1 MTIPANAESASAV
14 FAHSTTC
21 RRRNLGCT
29 ASSHMPYLAGVNWGI
44 PVWCASADA
53 VTMTDATYDRGNG
66 RRDEWHGITTASF
79 WSRWRYSRR
88 RMRDALLFGAQRAR
102 RTADERLGKVFAGI
116 AIAAVLCAGCVGWS
130 FVQNMLEKQ
139 KAEQQKQ
146 QRQEQQYEQ
155 PMTKSAQPP
164 KNGETAKNPQ

>member
-1 MTIPANAESASAV
+1 MARDYDSQLLESVAV
-14 FAHSTTC
+14 
-21 RRRNLGCT
+21 R
-29 ASSHMPYLAGVNWGI
+29 
-44 PVWCASADA
+44 
-53 VTMTDATYDRGNG
+53 
-66 RRDEWHGITTASF
+66 
-79 WSRWRYSRR
+79 RR

-146 QRQEQQYEQ
+146 QQRQEQQYQQ
-155 PMTKSAQPP
+155 PTKTAQPE
-164 KNGETAKNPQ
+164 KTGESAKNPQ

>member
-1 MTIPANAESASAV
+1 MARDYDSQLLESVAV
-14 FAHSTTC
+14 
-21 RRRNLGCT
+21 R
-29 ASSHMPYLAGVNWGI
+29 
-44 PVWCASADA
+44 
-53 VTMTDATYDRGNG
+53 
-66 RRDEWHGITTASF
+66 
-79 WSRWRYSRR
+79 RR

-146 QRQEQQYEQ
+146 QRQEQEYQQ
-155 PMTKSAQPP
+155 PAKSAQPE
-164 KNGETAKNPQ
+164 KSGDSAKNPQ

>member
-1 MTIPANAESASAV
+1 MARDYDSQLLESVAV
-14 FAHSTTC
+14 
-21 RRRNLGCT
+21 R
-29 ASSHMPYLAGVNWGI
+29 
-44 PVWCASADA
+44 
-53 VTMTDATYDRGNG
+53 
-66 RRDEWHGITTASF
+66 
-79 WSRWRYSRR
+79 RR

-146 QRQEQQYEQ
+146 QRQEQQYQQ
-155 PMTKSAQPP
+155 PSKTVQPEKS
-164 KNGETAKNPQ
+164 EDSAKNPQ

>member
-1 MTIPANAESASAV
+1 MARDYDSQLLESVAV
-14 FAHSTTC
+14 
-21 RRRNLGCT
+21 R
-29 ASSHMPYLAGVNWGI
+29 
-44 PVWCASADA
+44 
-53 VTMTDATYDRGNG
+53 
-66 RRDEWHGITTASF
+66 
-79 WSRWRYSRR
+79 RR

-146 QRQEQQYEQ
+146 QRQEQQYQQ
-155 PMTKSAQPP
+155 PTKTVQPE
-164 KNGETAKNPQ
+164 KSGDSAKNPQ